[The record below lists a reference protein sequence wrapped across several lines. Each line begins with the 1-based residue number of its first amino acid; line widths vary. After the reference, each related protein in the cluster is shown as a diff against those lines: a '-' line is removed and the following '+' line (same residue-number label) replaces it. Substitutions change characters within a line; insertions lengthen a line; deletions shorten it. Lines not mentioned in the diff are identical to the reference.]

1 MRSNRTIVIGI
12 ILSLDS
18 IKYSEPYYG
27 TPFTSTLLQV
37 GAMGFAKVSQA
48 GKESNLRGSGYVS
61 KNPIALFHTNRYFR
75 FLARLKM

>member
-18 IKYSEPYYG
+18 IKYSGTYYG

-37 GAMGFAKVSQA
+37 GAMGFAKVSQV